1 MHITIELDGNESAGQ
16 LKRISAAVLAIG
28 GVDETGGVQTRV
40 VNVVGA
46 GVGGEGT
53 TTFGKLLTVSAGR
66 GGSFEG
72 VVSPLGAGGG
82 QASVPVAPVSAAPLA
97 PPAPS
102 TAAAD
107 LFPSAPA
114 APQAGAASVPPVPAP
129 PVPSAPVPPAPSAPV
144 PQASPAVGAELDK
157 DGLPW
162 DARIHSS
169 SKEKNKDGT
178 WRQRRNLADGE
189 KERVEQELRAIM
201 AIPVGGM
208 TLPLAATPTPANPAA
223 VPGAPIPAA
232 PVPSVTDKAPI
243 PAPESGSNPVPQ
255 PPSPPIPAPPVPAN
269 SAPITSTTEPP
280 VTPGVSTA
288 VATSDA
294 APNVPPPPVTSAP
307 SPVPPAAPAASS
319 AGNPFG
325 PLMTKI
331 SSNVAQGRLTEAQVH
346 QALSEVGLQPGQIT
360 MLAARP
366 DLGATVS
373 ARIDAMLAGAT

>member
-1 MHITIELDGNESAGQ
+1 MHITIELDGNESERQ
-16 LKRISAAVLAIG
+16 LRRIATAVLAIG
-28 GVDETGGVQTRV
+28 GLNIPGVQQVNNSV
-40 VNVVGA
+40 VLT
-46 GVGGEGT
+46 GEDQH
-53 TTFGKLLTVSAGR
+53 KIVEIL
-66 GGSFEG
+66 GS
-72 VVSPLGAGGG
+72 SGGG
-82 QASVPVAPVSAAPLA
+82 QASIMPAAPASAAPLA

-114 APQAGAASVPPVPAP
+114 VPQAGAASVPPVPAP
-129 PVPSAPVPPAPSAPV
+129 PVPSAPVPPAPSAPA
-144 PQASPAVGAELDK
+144 PQTSPAVGAELDK

-208 TLPLAATPTPANPAA
+208 TLPLAQPAATP
-223 VPGAPIPAA
+223 
-232 PVPSVTDKAPI
+232 
-243 PAPESGSNPVPQ
+243 PVPQ
-255 PPSPPIPAPPVPAN
+255 PPNPPIPAPPAPVN

-280 VTPGVSTA
+280 VTPGASTA
-288 VATSDA
+288 AATSDA
-294 APNVPPPPVTSAP
+294 AANVPPPPVTSAP

-360 MLAARP
+360 MLDARP

-373 ARIDAMLAGAT
+373 ARIDAMLAGAA